1 MSYTSKKERSMIE
14 EMLLKGRNYKLIN
27 EIRECNHDFY
37 LITKGQEIVCY
48 FGNCEDAVQRFYE
61 LEGV

>member
-1 MSYTSKKERSMIE
+1 MIE
-14 EMLLKGRNYKLIN
+14 ELLLKGRNYKLIN

-37 LITKGQEIVCY
+37 VITKGQEIVCY
-48 FGNCEDAVQRFYE
+48 FGNCEDAVQRFNE